1 MKLLY
6 NTSTQLFQPY
16 NRGDDEAVAQL
27 DPVYQVYDVIQN
39 EEPAYD
45 PTTHYLQAQEST
57 DHDARTVTRS
67 WSVVAIPESEIK
79 QRTLAEIVAQGYLVE
94 PENITLGLSDGDRS
108 LFTQMLALV
117 KEALDLGLID
127 NDTVQTISDQSG
139 TKHTLTTLRFRQI
152 MVAYGMYY
160 KGLWDQYSTN

>member
-6 NTSTQLFQPY
+6 NTITQLFQPY
-16 NRGDDEAVAQL
+16 NRGDNEAVAEL
-27 DPVYQVYDVIQN
+27 DPIYQVYDVIQN

-45 PTTHYLQAQEST
+45 PATHRLQAQESI

-67 WSVVAIPESEIK
+67 WSVMAIQESEIK
-79 QRTLAEIVAQGYLVE
+79 QRTLAEMVAQGYLVE
-94 PENITLGLSDGDRS
+94 PENITLGLSDADRG

-127 NDTVQTISDQSG
+127 NTTEQTISDQSG
-139 TKHTLTTLRFRQI
+139 TKHSMTTLRFRQI
-152 MVAYGMYY
+152 MVAYGMFY
-160 KGLWDQYSTN
+160 KGLWGQYSTN